1 MSLLN
6 SIRKMFGLDSD
17 DQAQA
22 TTPQVQ
28 DLSGLKLSELREV
41 AKSRGLKGYTKLR
54 KADLL
59 SLLNEAG

>member
-17 DQAQA
+17 DQTQA
-22 TTPQVQ
+22 TTPQTQ